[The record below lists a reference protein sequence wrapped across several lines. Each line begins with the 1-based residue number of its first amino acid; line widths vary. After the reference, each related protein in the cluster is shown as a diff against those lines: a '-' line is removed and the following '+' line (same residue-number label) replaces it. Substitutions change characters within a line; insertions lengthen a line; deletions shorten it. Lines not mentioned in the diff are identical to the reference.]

1 MTVRE
6 LLARLQEISPDERD
20 VDVFCADL
28 DGNLLTI
35 ESVIGVKHGACLSY
49 RLEKEGRSVKATDVQ
64 IERPE
69 RSKEKAT
76 VRFFYLV

>member
-6 LLARLQEISPDERD
+6 LLARLQEISPDEQDR
-20 VDVFCADL
+20 DVFCADL

-35 ESVIGVKHGACLSY
+35 ESVIGVEHGACLSY
-49 RLEKEGRSVKATDVQ
+49 RLDKEGRSVKFADIQ
-64 IERPE
+64 MDRPG
-69 RSKEKAT
+69 RFKEKAA